1 MEAVSIIIPAYNEE
15 KGIGKV
21 LAALQGLPL
30 EKEIIVVDDG
40 SSDATATVAATTG
53 VRVVRR
59 AGNIGYGRSIKDGIA
74 VAKHDL
80 IVISDADGTYPIDR
94 IVDLVAKMSEGFD
107 MVVGAR
113 QGREYRGSFLKW
125 PARIFFK
132 MLVEFSA
139 GQSIPDIN
147 SGLRIFRKQ
156 EVQKYMSAL
165 CDTFSFTTTLTLSYM
180 LTRHTVTY
188 LPISYGKRI
197 GRSHVRM
204 VRDTLRTLQYIVECI
219 ARFNPI
225 KLFILC
231 MLACVAVGTLS
242 TFALGWLGFFL
253 GLFSGLIVFA
263 IGIHSTAVRS

>member
-1 MEAVSIIIPAYNEE
+1 METVSIIIPAYNEE

-21 LAALQGLPL
+21 LAALQSLPL

-40 SSDATATVAATTG
+40 STDATAAVAAAAG

-74 VAKHDL
+74 VARHDL

-132 MLVEFSA
+132 
-139 GQSIPDIN
+139 
-147 SGLRIFRKQ
+147 KQ

-231 MLACVAVGTLS
+231 MLACAAVGALS
-242 TFALGWLGFFL
+242 AFVLGWLGLFL
-253 GLFSGLIVFA
+253 GIFSGLIVFA